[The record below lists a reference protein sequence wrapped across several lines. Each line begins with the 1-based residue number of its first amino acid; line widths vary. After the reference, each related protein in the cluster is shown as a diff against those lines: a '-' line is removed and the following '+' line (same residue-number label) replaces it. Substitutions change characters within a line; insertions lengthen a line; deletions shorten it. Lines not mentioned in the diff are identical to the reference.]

1 MADRYIFENG
11 VLNDDTSRY
20 FTSKVWNYLLDQNGG
35 NYSNNQIQ
43 INASSISN
51 NYVNWSEAFLT
62 IPIVTSISSSA
73 DLPTAGADVGCDFLV
88 GLKSGFW
95 NIINSMTCQIN
106 SKDMLNLTSL
116 INQYISFQAM
126 TEFTTNDLLLLG
138 DLLGFEP
145 DTSGSV
151 AWSANAGVMNS
162 KTTGSVN
169 MTHRYKVGA
178 SFNEGFVKR
187 LLSSGYR
194 QTSSVISAL
203 IDLNDLNSTL
213 KSYTSG
219 VVEQRKQWWFCE
231 AVIRLKDIA
240 DLFTQLNFPVKN
252 LSCIFY
258 INLNQGSARI
268 SAGAGNNVTSNVSL
282 GGSSMPCL
290 VNTDALIA
298 ANIGGADATV
308 DVFVGVARAN
318 SFPGPQT
325 SCRLVYPI
333 YEMNPLKEQ
342 EYLANPVKRVCYRDV
357 TSYQISGAPT
367 GTINQVISNG
377 IVKPKRL
384 ILIPSFSANS
394 SVSGVIGYA
403 SLTNPSPSTVDPCSL
418 TQININL
425 GGKSLFP
432 NQLNY
437 DYEFFLEQMLPN
449 TTLGA
454 LETGMLSSGLISKED
469 WFYNYRYYVFDLSR
483 HRKEIESAPIS
494 IQFQGNNVS
503 GRALDLNFY
512 IEYEREFSLNKLT
525 GEVLLIQ

>member
-1 MADRYIFENG
+1 MADKYIYENG

-62 IPIVTSISSSA
+62 IPIVTSINSSA
-73 DLPTAGADVGCDFLV
+73 DLGAGGNTGCDFLV

-116 INQYISFQAM
+116 INQYISFQAV
-126 TEFTTNDLLLLG
+126 TEFTRNDLLLLG
-138 DLLGFEP
+138 DLLGFQP
-145 DTSGSV
+145 DTAGSV
-151 AWSANAGVMNS
+151 EWSDDAGVMNS

-169 MTHRYKVGA
+169 MTERYKKGA
-178 SFNEGFVKR
+178 AFNEGFVKR

-194 QTSSVISAL
+194 QSSSVINAL
-203 IDLNDLNSTL
+203 VDQQDLNSTL
-213 KSYTSG
+213 KSFTSG
-219 VVEQRKQWWFCE
+219 VADTRKQWWFCE

-268 SAGAGNNVTSNVSL
+268 TAGTGLNVTSNVSL
-282 GGSSMPCL
+282 SGSTMPCL
-290 VNTDALIA
+290 VNTDALIN
-298 ANIGGADATV
+298 ANIGNANATV
-308 DVFVGVARAN
+308 DVFVGVAKAN
-318 SFPGPQT
+318 NYSGPQT
-325 SCRLVYPI
+325 SCRLYYPI

-342 EYLANPVKRVCYRDV
+342 EYLANPVKRVFYKDV
-357 TSYQISGAPT
+357 TSYQVPGAT
-367 GTINQVISNG
+367 STVNQVISNG

-384 ILIPSFSANS
+384 IVIPSFSANS
-394 SVSGVIGYA
+394 SVSGVVGMS
-403 SLTNPSPSTVDPCSL
+403 SLTNPSPSTVDPCFLS
-418 TQININL
+418 QININL

-437 DYEFFLEQMLPN
+437 DYEFFLQQMLPN

-494 IQFQGNNVS
+494 IQFQGTNMI
-503 GRALDLNFY
+503 GLPIDLNFF
-512 IEYEREFSLNKLT
+512 IEYEREFSINKLT
-525 GEVLLIQ
+525 GEILLLQ